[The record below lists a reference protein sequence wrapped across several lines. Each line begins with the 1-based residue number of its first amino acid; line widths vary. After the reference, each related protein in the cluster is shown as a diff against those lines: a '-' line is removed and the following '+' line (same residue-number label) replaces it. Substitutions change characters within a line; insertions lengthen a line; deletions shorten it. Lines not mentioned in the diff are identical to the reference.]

1 MKANL
6 EPADLEDIKI
16 EDQATIDCFAQVMA
30 FTEEQDRVIKK
41 QLETLLKQTG
51 AENNLSG
58 YKSSSFTIP
67 RNIFLER
74 SPLYGVD

>member
-51 AENNLSG
+51 AENNL
-58 YKSSSFTIP
+58 
-67 RNIFLER
+67 
-74 SPLYGVD
+74 